1 MPSSAVALQI
11 LLILLPGFAS
21 AYIVQLIAVRAK
33 QSDLD
38 KVIEA
43 LLFSFLIYVT
53 NAAIQHGSSPVTF
66 VRTAQGDSIDF
77 HPGNVLWL
85 AALSL
90 VYALLMIAYVQWDG
104 ARFLRKLGLTERT
117 SRNSIWN
124 DTFQDEQQT
133 IDPMLG
139 TIVQVELKDGRSV
152 MGVVSYY
159 SDTADESSV
168 FLRNAQWIDADSG
181 DAIQIEGPGILLTR
195 NAEITSVSFL
205 DPK

>member
-38 KVIEA
+38 KIIEA
-43 LLFSFLIYVT
+43 LLFSFLVYVT
-53 NAAIQHGSSPVTF
+53 NAAIHHGSSPVTF
-66 VRTAQGDSIDF
+66 AHTTQGDSIDF

-85 AALSL
+85 GGLSL
-90 VYALLMIAYVQWDG
+90 AYALIMIVYVQWDG
-104 ARFLRKLGLTERT
+104 ARFLRRLGLTERT

-133 IDPMLG
+133 KDPALG

-181 DAIQIEGPGILLTR
+181 EVIPIEGPGILLTR